1 MLYRYILPKTRIIT
15 VNMTQKMLTKAP
27 QKILKGDRVSI
38 PREFLK
44 SQNLQVGDYVLVES
58 TDKGLRIVPAQIIP
72 RD

>member
-1 MLYRYILPKTRIIT
+1 
-15 VNMTQKMLTKAP
+15 MTQKMLQKAP

-44 SQNLQVGDYVLVES
+44 NLKLEVGDYVLVES
-58 TDKGLRIVPAQIIP
+58 TDKELKIVPARIIP

>member
-1 MLYRYILPKTRIIT
+1 
-15 VNMTQKMLTKAP
+15 MTQKMLQKVP

-44 SQNLQVGDYVLVES
+44 NQNLQVGDYVLVES
-58 TDKGLRIVPAQIIP
+58 TDKGLKIVPAQFVE

>member
-1 MLYRYILPKTRIIT
+1 
-15 VNMTQKMLTKAP
+15 MTSKSP

-44 SQNLQVGDYVLVES
+44 SHNLQAGDFVLVEN
-58 TDKGLRIVPAQIIP
+58 TERGLKIVPALVVA

>member
-1 MLYRYILPKTRIIT
+1 MKDRSVR
-15 VNMTQKMLTKAP
+15 MTQKMLKKVP

-44 SQNLQVGDYVLVES
+44 SQNLKVGDYVLVES
-58 TDKGLRIVPAQIIP
+58 TDKGLKIVPAQFVP

>member
-1 MLYRYILPKTRIIT
+1 
-15 VNMTQKMLTKAP
+15 MTQKMIQKAP

-44 SQNLQVGDYVLVES
+44 SLNLQVGDFVLIES
-58 TDKGLRIVPAQIIP
+58 TDKGLKIIPAQVVP

>member
-1 MLYRYILPKTRIIT
+1 MKDRL

-44 SQNLQVGDYVLVES
+44 SMNLQVGDFVLVES
-58 TDKGLRIVPAQIIP
+58 TNKELRIIPARVVP

>member
-1 MLYRYILPKTRIIT
+1 
-15 VNMTQKMLTKAP
+15 MTQKMLQKAP

-44 SQNLQVGDYVLVES
+44 SQKLKVGDYVLVEN
-58 TDKGLRIVPAQIIP
+58 TDKGLKIVPARFIE